1 MTPRNRILAFGSAGM
16 LIIAGTFCAIVIAG
30 GTAEV
35 VAIVLIGLGL
45 VEATSLVFLEV
56 GLSEDRDLARREASR
71 QSPGLP
77 KHRHKRPKRPT
88 PVGRR
93 LARMRGER
101 RRLG

>member
-1 MTPRNRILAFGSAGM
+1 MTRRNRILAFGSAAM
-16 LIIAGTFCAIVIAG
+16 LIIAGAFCATVIAG
-30 GTAEV
+30 GTGDV

-71 QSPGLP
+71 RSPRPP
-77 KHRHKRPKRPT
+77 KHRDKRPPQ
-88 PVGRR
+88 VGRR